1 MGLFSKE
8 TQNVEEIKNNTSLVI
23 EDEEEK
29 PVEKKEEYDEVY
41 DKEDDKDEETVEEE
55 QEEDSK
61 DIKWL
66 KKAIESGYDEKKII
80 NVLKRQK
87 LSKEKL
93 DEMLEIYNDLVE
105 EEFPELEGELPEIEE
120 ETVIPNKEEVQKL
133 DNKLNE
139 ILSHFDFR
147 ISKIESYLFRGQNE
161 FSNI

>member
-8 TQNVEEIKNNTSLVI
+8 KQPTKEIKDNTSLVI
-23 EDEEEK
+23 EEKEK
-29 PVEKKEEYDEVY
+29 PIEKKEYDEVY

-61 DIKWL
+61 DVKWL
-66 KKAIESGYDEKKII
+66 KKAIESGLDEKKII
-80 NVLKRQK
+80 NILKKQK

-93 DEMLEIYNDLVE
+93 DEMLEIYNNLIEE
-105 EEFPELEGELPEIEE
+105 EEFPELEEELLPEITE
-120 ETVIPNKEEVQKL
+120 ETQKT
-133 DNKLNE
+133 DNRLNE

-161 FSNI
+161 SNTL